1 MPLTEEFQQ
10 RLTEL
15 AAGAISASEL
25 EQLLTLLGQNTGKY
39 HFHRGCENNFIR
51 IIESGFN
58 RALLIRDILQF
69 PLHLEVLLQISANS
83 NYLTDILVR
92 NPGLAYRLFEPSHLE
107 SLLEKGF
114 YRGLILNS
122 LVNLKSFESRVNSIK
137 SAKRREI
144 LSTGVKDIMGYLD
157 LKRATAEMS
166 VIATVLSEALFVAAF
181 EKTLHKYGIRQ
192 FNFGHLAGITPP
204 PENESELLQKLSS
217 FAVISLG
224 KLGGGELNYSS
235 DIDLIVV
242 FEENFTLQNGREYF
256 ELLNDTIILF
266 TESAVTITEAGYLFR
281 VDFRLRPDGHAAPL
295 ARTLRDTV
303 LYYETRGA
311 NWERQMLIKAG
322 FLCGDRSL
330 FTRFINS
337 VTPFVYPVSF
347 FKSPTEQVATL
358 RNEMLRTI
366 GDANNIKLFKGGIR
380 DIEFAVQ
387 ALQLLNAG
395 RNIKLRTGNTL
406 TAIER
411 LDEAGIISNEEASIL
426 REAYQFY
433 RKIEHYLQLMN
444 DRQTHVI
451 PSDGD
456 ILKSMTVYLGFAINE
471 EFDKKLAD
479 YRKQVRKIYES
490 VVGSDAGTETNEQD
504 ISFFKDQGRARKNLQ
519 FLKEGKGL
527 VEIKEFD
534 SRTTSLWMEIEER
547 FLEDISKTR
556 SPDTILTNLAK
567 IISRTAFPS
576 YWYEAMKDN
585 FVLWAIMTLCEY
597 SEYSVRLLLEDH
609 SLKDIVF
616 SGKLFEEIDPHDD
629 QYLSTK
635 ALLFLVSSQ
644 FMLGFIDE
652 VKASASLSA
661 TLRNKV
667 KRLISEQ
674 PPSDGAYFVAVAGSF
689 SIGEMHLYSDADL
702 IVVVDDMK
710 QHPDVEFRFIAL
722 LAAIREEMSPLGV
735 DCRLRPEGKSAQLV
749 WDIRAYEQYFE
760 KRVAA
765 WELQSLTKIS
775 FIYGDENLFQSFL
788 GLLSRKVASLNHEN
802 LRKDIF
808 EMRKR
813 LYPVTLSGLASLTD
827 FIKGRGGTTDIE
839 FITQYLVLLD
849 SENIKFLTGKSNR
862 ENLSLNDSEM
872 DNKWLKV
879 EKFKAELL
887 VTEEVHV
894 LLDGFNFLRR
904 MRLAIEC
911 IYNTSNCVLPSKQ
924 KGELLYRFLQF
935 ASYEE
940 MVSAVNSTL
949 KKNNEIF
956 QQIFKG

>member
-1 MPLTEEFQQ
+1 MPLTEEFQH
-10 RLTEL
+10 RITDLS
-15 AAGAISASEL
+15 AGAISASEVD
-25 EQLLTLLGQNTGKY
+25 ELLCLIGQNTGRY

-51 IIESGFN
+51 IIEGGFN
-58 RALLIRDILQF
+58 RTQLLRDLLQY
-69 PLHLEVLLQISANS
+69 PLHLEILLLIAANS

-92 NPGLAYRLFEPSHLE
+92 NPGFAYTLFEPSHLE
-107 SLLEKGF
+107 SSLEIDS
-114 YRGLILNS
+114 YREQIMGS
-122 LVNLKSFESRVNSIK
+122 LVNLRSFESRVNSIK
-137 SAKRREI
+137 SAKRREM
-144 LSTGVKDIMGYLD
+144 LSTGVKDLTGNFD
-157 LKRATAEMS
+157 LKQATAEMS
-166 VIATVLSEALFVAAF
+166 VIATVLSEALFIAAF
-181 EKTLHKYGIRQ
+181 EKTLQKYGIRQ
-192 FNFGHLAGITPP
+192 FGFDHLAGILLP
-204 PENESELLQKLSS
+204 PESDSPLLQKLNS

-242 FEENFTLQNGREYF
+242 FEENFTLPNGKEYF

-266 TESAVTITEAGYLFR
+266 TESAVTPTEAGYLFR

-295 ARTLRDTV
+295 ARTLRDTL

-330 FTRFINS
+330 YTRFINS

-347 FKSPTEQVATL
+347 FRSPVEQVATL

-395 RNIKLRTGNTL
+395 RNPKLRTGNTF
-406 TAIER
+406 TAIDLLE
-411 LDEAGIISNEEASIL
+411 EAGILSNKEASTL
-426 REAYQFY
+426 RQAYIFY

-451 PSDGD
+451 PSNGD

-471 EFDKKLAD
+471 EFDKVLAG

-490 VVGSDAGTETNEQD
+490 VVGSDAVTEKPQQD
-504 ISFFKDQGRARKNLQ
+504 ISFFRDQTRARKNLL

-527 VEIKEFD
+527 VEIREFD

-547 FLEDISKTR
+547 FLEDLSKTR
-556 SPDTILTNLAK
+556 SPDTILSNLAK
-567 IISRTAFPS
+567 IIGRTAFPS

-585 FVLWAIMTLCEY
+585 FVLWSIMTLCEY
-597 SEYSVRLLLEDH
+597 SEFSVNLLLEDH
-609 SLKDIVF
+609 SLKDLIF
-616 SGKLFEEIDPHDD
+616 SGKLFEEIDPEED
-629 QYLSTK
+629 QFLSTK

-652 VKASASLSA
+652 VKASASLST
-661 TLRNKV
+661 TLRTKV
-667 KRLISEQ
+667 KRLISKQ
-674 PPSDGAYFVAVAGSF
+674 PPSEGSYFVAVAGSF

-702 IVVVDDMK
+702 IVVVDDMTK
-710 QHPDVEFRFIAL
+710 HPDVEARFISL
-722 LAAIREEMSPLGV
+722 LARIREEMSPLGV
-735 DCRLRPEGKSAQLV
+735 DCRLRPEGKSAQIV
-749 WDIRAYEQYFE
+749 WDINAYGQYFE
-760 KRVAA
+760 KRIAT
-765 WELQSLTKIS
+765 WEIQSLTKIS
-775 FIYGDENLFQSFL
+775 FLHGDGSLFERFL
-788 GLLSRKVASLNHEN
+788 GLFSQKVVALDHNSLSKE
-802 LRKDIF
+802 IF

-813 LYPVTLSGLASLTD
+813 LYPVALSGLSSLTD

-839 FITQYLVLLD
+839 FITQYLVLLN
-849 SENIKFLTGKSNR
+849 SGNLKFLCGKGNR
-862 ENLSLNDSEM
+862 EVLSMIRLPGYEGMRYEGMRYEGMRYED
-872 DNKWLKV
+872 
-879 EKFKAELL
+879 AE
-887 VTEEVHV
+887 V
-894 LLDGFNFLRR
+894 LLEGFNLLRR
-904 MRLAIEC
+904 VRLAIEC
-911 IYNTSNCVLPSKQ
+911 IYKTSNVVLPSKQ

-935 ASYEE
+935 GSYEE
-940 MVSAVNSTL
+940 MTTAINSTL